1 MIFNKKEKLKIQREE
16 KLQKLYEFLLM
27 NKVLDENDEILS
39 YGGGGTGYLPEWNK
53 WLDERLI
60 NKGPCPLFLTENYM
74 YFPEFKLNLETSKGI
89 YKEKGN
95 KFNTHDKITDS
106 KNIKI
111 LSHRINIS
119 TKPND
124 YDFFLQRNLNSKSD
138 RLIDGGHTLM
148 PLEPHFFI
156 DLESLFSGKKNIK
169 TFTDY

>member
-1 MIFNKKEKLKIQREE
+1 MMMTRWRLDQLKEFNY
-16 KLQKLYEFLLM
+16 LQK
-27 NKVLDENDEILS
+27 N
-39 YGGGGTGYLPEWNK
+39 
-53 WLDERLI
+53 R
-60 NKGPCPLFLTENYM
+60 
-74 YFPEFKLNLETSKGI
+74 
-89 YKEKGN
+89 
-95 KFNTHDKITDS
+95 
-106 KNIKI
+106 KI

-138 RLIDGGHTLM
+138 RLIDGGHTLI